1 MKKFLKFFLATL
13 FFVELFMIMGGA
25 NLVYDSTYY
34 LYNGIVVALLISVLL
49 FVLDSMSQEIEKLEK
64 KIEIL
69 ENKDK
74 AAQTDDK

>member
-1 MKKFLKFFLATL
+1 MKKFLKFFLAAL
-13 FFVELFMIMGGA
+13 FFAELFMIMGGA
-25 NLVYDSTYY
+25 HLVYDSTYY

-49 FVLDSMSQEIEKLEK
+49 FVLDSMSQKIEKLEK

-69 ENKDK
+69 ENKDN